1 MSDTRLNPTE
11 EKKARNDRKKQVIR
25 SYPPTP
31 KGINRHTRSPFCSA
45 NHLVPEA
52 ATVGWERLLDLTHPT
67 D

>member
-31 KGINRHTRSPFCSA
+31 KGITAIHDRHFVRQIT
-45 NHLVPEA
+45 
-52 ATVGWERLLDLTHPT
+52 
-67 D
+67 